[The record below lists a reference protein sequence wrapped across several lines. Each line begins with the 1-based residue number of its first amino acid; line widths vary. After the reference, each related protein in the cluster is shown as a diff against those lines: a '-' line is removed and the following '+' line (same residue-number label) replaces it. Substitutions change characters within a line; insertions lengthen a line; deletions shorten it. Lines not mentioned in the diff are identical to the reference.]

1 MTASLSFRARLFG
14 PVSQLLLQPV
24 LARPAHELR
33 PQLERIAKLITHVPR
48 GTRIEATM
56 LGGRPADRLT
66 PAGEISDQVIYY
78 LHGGAYLGG
87 SPRSHRG
94 LLAHFAKAAGCEVVA
109 LDYRL
114 APENPYP
121 AALED
126 AVAGYRELLAEGIP
140 ASRIVIAGD
149 SAGGNLALVTA
160 IALRD
165 AGLPL
170 PAGLVLLSPWTDMSS
185 SGQSMGSRAERDR
198 MLTVL
203 GISKA
208 AETFAAGLPLADP
221 RLSPLFAKLDGL
233 PPTLIQVGDDELLLD
248 DSTRFATAARRAGV
262 DLRIEIE
269 PKLWHVWQALAGWM
283 PEADQAITRMGDF
296 VRGLRSSG

>member
-1 MTASLSFRARLFG
+1 MTTRLSFRARLFG
-14 PVSQLLLQPV
+14 PVSQFLLQPV
-24 LARPAHELR
+24 LAKPAHELR
-33 PQLERIAKLITHVPR
+33 PQLERIARLITHLPR
-48 GTRIEATM
+48 GTRIEATT
-56 LGGRPADRLT
+56 LAGRPADRLT
-66 PAGEISDQVIYY
+66 PTGEVSDQVIYY

-114 APENPYP
+114 APEHPYP

-140 ASRIVIAGD
+140 AEQIVIAGD

-165 AGLPL
+165 AGVVP

-185 SGQSMGSRAERDR
+185 SGKSMGSRAERDR
-198 MLTVL
+198 ILTVL

-208 AETFAAGLPLADP
+208 AETFAAGRKLADP
-221 RLSPLFAKLDGL
+221 LLSPLFADLTGL
-233 PPTLIQVGDDELLLD
+233 PPMLVQVGDDELLLD
-248 DSTRFATAARRAGV
+248 DSTRLVAAARKAGV
-262 DLRIEIE
+262 PALLSVKPR
-269 PKLWHVWQALAGWM
+269 LWHVWQVLAGWM
-283 PEADQAITRMGDF
+283 PEADQAISEMGDY
-296 VRGLRSSG
+296 VRGLRV

>member
-1 MTASLSFRARLFG
+1 MTTRLSFRARLFG
-14 PVSQLLLQPV
+14 PVSQFLLQPV
-24 LARPAHELR
+24 LAKPAHELR
-33 PQLERIAKLITHVPR
+33 PQLERIARLITHLPR
-48 GTRIEATM
+48 GTRIEATT
-56 LGGRPADRLT
+56 LAGRPADRLT
-66 PAGEISDQVIYY
+66 PTGEVSDQVIYY

-114 APENPYP
+114 APEHPYP

-140 ASRIVIAGD
+140 AEQIVIAGD

-165 AGLPL
+165 AGVVP

-185 SGQSMGSRAERDR
+185 SGKSMGSRAERDR
-198 MLTVL
+198 ILTVL

-208 AETFAAGLPLADP
+208 AETFAAGRKLADP
-221 RLSPLFAKLDGL
+221 LLSPLFADLTGL
-233 PPTLIQVGDDELLLD
+233 PPMLVQVGDDELLLD
-248 DSTRFATAARRAGV
+248 DSTRLVAAARKAGV
-262 DLRIEIE
+262 PALLCVKPR
-269 PKLWHVWQALAGWM
+269 LWHVWQVLAGWM
-283 PEADQAITRMGDF
+283 PEADQAISEMGDY
-296 VRGLRSSG
+296 VRGLRV